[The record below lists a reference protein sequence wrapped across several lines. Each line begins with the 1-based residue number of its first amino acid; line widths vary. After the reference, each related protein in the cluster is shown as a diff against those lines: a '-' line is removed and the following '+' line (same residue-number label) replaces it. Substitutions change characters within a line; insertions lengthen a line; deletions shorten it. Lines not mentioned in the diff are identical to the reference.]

1 MKIML
6 VIKKMD
12 VGVKTITQYNL
23 VFFFKKE
30 KQKKNKYY
38 KKILLNQ
45 T

>member
-23 VFFFKKE
+23 VFFLKK
-30 KQKKNKYY
+30 KSRKKINIIKKYY
-38 KKILLNQ
+38 
-45 T
+45 